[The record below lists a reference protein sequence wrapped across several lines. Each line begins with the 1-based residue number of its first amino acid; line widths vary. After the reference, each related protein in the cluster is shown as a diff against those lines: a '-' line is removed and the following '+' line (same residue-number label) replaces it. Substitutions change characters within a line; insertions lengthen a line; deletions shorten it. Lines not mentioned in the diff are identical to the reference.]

1 MSQSNSVRRAVRRA
15 LLSGAAASFV
25 AAIPAQAQDAN
36 IQEIVVTGTRIS
48 VPGAESSSP
57 ILSVGAAE
65 IESQL
70 QPEVEKILRVLP
82 ITVAGDGQN
91 ANNGSAGAA
100 TVNLRGLGPQRNLVL
115 INGKRATPYNY
126 NGLVDTSTIPTA
138 LIERIDIVTGGASAV
153 YGSDAIAGAINF
165 VLRSDYEG
173 VDLNYDM
180 SQYDAKDGALRTAS
194 LTLGANMADGRG
206 NVVLGINWSD
216 RKPVKLGDR
225 PLGQFGIDTETGAN
239 YQNYLDGVGATLPPA
254 GCGGPNAVAAGGS
267 GTTLPTRVGIAGGG
281 AIGQFR
287 EDGTIGSNCSL
298 FNFNPYNYY
307 QTPLER
313 FGGSVLG
320 RFELDEHAEVY
331 ARFGYSSTT
340 VRTQVA
346 PSGIFGSAF
355 WTPLANSFIGA
366 GARAT
371 IIDAFNA
378 GRAGPN
384 PVVSTGG
391 ELPNWRDVN
400 GNNVVDVA
408 DDVRIT
414 YGRRTVEFGERSTVF
429 DNNAFQFVVGTRG
442 DLVDGWDYDVSLQ
455 YGESNRT
462 STFAGFTNVANAANA
477 IDAVPDENGV
487 LTCRNGDPTCVP
499 LNLFGGFGAITREM
513 AAYSSA
519 TAIEQQFYDQTIATA
534 SVSGPLPFAHI
545 PWASSPIAVSFG
557 AEYREERGETVPD
570 ECLKLAPSSCLGG
583 AGGNT
588 LPVAGGFDV
597 KEIFGEA
604 IIPVASDLPGMQ
616 SMDVELG
623 YRHADY
629 NLTGTNETYKYGL
642 SWRPLDQL
650 LVRAMKQRAA
660 RAPNVGELSSPQITA
675 LDNATRDP
683 CSVANATNLAA
694 NASLRALCA
703 STGMTAGQ
711 IGVVPNIVV
720 GQINSFRGTDLQHL
734 PNPEVADTLTLG
746 LVWTP
751 AVSFINNP
759 VISLDYYEMDIQDV
773 IGRFGAQEVLDACY
787 VAGLA
792 SECAKIR
799 RIGGGLTLDGSG
811 IETWTT
817 NLKFL
822 RAEGIELGFSF
833 AVELGSFGN
842 LAVSGNVN
850 KYLTHESQSSDTQP
864 VMDCLGKFGTNCG
877 NGPQGGPLP
886 EMRWV
891 QRTTW
896 TYGDLSVSGQW
907 RHMGSVESE
916 VPQSVFPAFR
926 KIDSYDYFDLYASY
940 TLMDKVRVSLGIVDV
955 FEKDP
960 PVVGNEAADT
970 TSNSGNTFPSSYN
983 VLGRMYS
990 LGVNMSF

>member
-1 MSQSNSVRRAVRRA
+1 MSQSNYLRRAVRSV
-15 LLSGAAASFV
+15 LLSGTAASL
-25 AAIPAQAQDAN
+25 AIAIPVQAQDEN
-36 IQEIVVTGTRIS
+36 IQEVVVTGTRIS
-48 VPGAESSSP
+48 VPGAESTSP
-57 ILSVGAAE
+57 IFSLGEAE
-65 IESQL
+65 IELQL

-82 ITVAGDGQN
+82 ITVPSDGQN

-100 TVNLRGLGPQRNLVL
+100 TVNLRGLGAQRNLVL

-153 YGSDAIAGAINF
+153 YGSDAVAGAINF
-165 VLRSDYEG
+165 ILKSDYEG
-173 VDLNYDM
+173 VDLNYDA
-180 SQYDAKDGALRTAS
+180 SQYGARDGELRTAS
-194 LTLGANMADGRG
+194 LTLGANMADDRG
-206 NVVLGINWSD
+206 NVVLSINWSD
-216 RKPVKLGDR
+216 REAVRLGDR
-225 PLGQFGIDTETGAN
+225 PLGRLGIATATGAN
-239 YQNYLDGVGATLPPA
+239 YQNYLDGVAPTPAPA
-254 GCGGPNAVAAGGS
+254 GCGGPNSVAAGGS
-267 GTTLPTRVGIAGGG
+267 PTTLPTKIGIAGGG

-287 EDGTIGSNCSL
+287 ENGTIGPNCSV

-320 RFELDEHAEVY
+320 RFEVSEHAEAY
-331 ARFGYSSTT
+331 ARFAYSSTT

-346 PSGIFGSAF
+346 PSGVFGSAM

-366 GARAT
+366 DARAT
-371 IIDAFNA
+371 IIGAFNA
-378 GRAGPN
+378 GRQGPN

-391 ELPNWRDVN
+391 DLPNWRDVN

-408 DDVRIT
+408 DDVLIT
-414 YGRRTVEFGERSTVF
+414 YSRRTVEFGERATAF
-429 DNNAFQFVVGTRG
+429 DNNAFQFIVGTRG
-442 DLVDGWDYDVSLQ
+442 DLLADWDYDVSLQ

-462 STFAGFTNVANAANA
+462 NTSAGFTNVANVANA
-477 IDAVPDENGV
+477 IDAVPNAQGV

-499 LNLFGGFGAITREM
+499 LNLFGGFGSITPDM

-534 SVSGPLPFAHI
+534 SVSGPLSFAHI
-545 PWASSPIAVSFG
+545 PWASSPIAVSVG

-588 LPVAGGFDV
+588 LPIAGGFDV
-597 KEIFGEA
+597 SEVFGEA
-604 IIPVASDLPGMQ
+604 IIPVVNDLPGIQ
-616 SMDVELG
+616 SLDVELG

-629 NLTGTNETYKYGL
+629 NLTGTNQTHKYGL

-660 RAPNVGELSSPQITA
+660 RAPNVGELASPQVTA
-675 LDNATRDP
+675 LDNATLDP
-683 CSVANATNLAA
+683 CSVINATRLATDA
-694 NASLRALCA
+694 QLRALCM
-703 STGMTAGQ
+703 STGMSAAQ
-711 IGVVPNIVV
+711 VGVVPDIAV
-720 GQINSFRGTDLQHL
+720 GQINSFSGTDLEHL
-734 PNPEVADTLTLG
+734 PKPETADTLTVG

-751 AVSFINNP
+751 DVSFVSNA
-759 VISLDYYEMDIQDV
+759 VISLDYYDMDIQDV
-773 IGRFGAQEVLDACY
+773 IGSFGAQEVLDGCY
-787 VAGLA
+787 VAALS

-811 IETWTT
+811 VETFTT
-817 NLKFL
+817 NLNYL
-822 RAEGIELGFSF
+822 HAEGIELGFAF
-833 AVELGSFGN
+833 GVEIGRFGSVAF
-842 LAVSGNVN
+842 SGNVN

-864 VMDCLGKFGTNCG
+864 VTDCLGKFGTNCG

-896 TYGDLSVSGQW
+896 SYGDLSVSWQW
-907 RHMGSVESE
+907 RHQGSVESE
-916 VPQSVFPAFR
+916 VEVFPAFQ
-926 KIDSYDYFDLYASY
+926 KIDAYDYFDLYASY
-940 TLMDKVRVSLGIVDV
+940 TMFDKVRVSLGVVDV
-955 FEKDP
+955 FEEDP

-970 TSNSGNTFPSSYN
+970 VSNSGNTFPSAYN